1 MSDTTILQNL
11 ATLADAT
18 RARLLLVLERHE
30 LTVSEVCVVVQLPQS
45 TVSRHLRILS
55 DDGWLSSRADGASRY
70 YRLSSALPP
79 GARGLWDAVREPLAE
94 APESAQDAGRARAV
108 VARRRTR
115 SQEFFSTA
123 AGEWDAVRAELFG
136 PSPELPA
143 LLALLEPS
151 WEVGDLGCG
160 TGRLAQA
167 VAPYVRRVVAVDES
181 PDMLA
186 AARARLGAG
195 VEGEVEGMPAEGEVE
210 GRGHVELREGRLEAL
225 PLGDAS
231 LDVAL
236 LALVLHYVPD
246 PAQALAEAR
255 RVLRPAGRVLVVD
268 MTAHG
273 RPDYRE
279 RMGHLWPG
287 FERSQVEGWLTEA
300 GFDGIRYRALPA
312 DPAAKGPLLF
322 AAVAGVAVAES
333 GRA

>member
-1 MSDTTILQNL
+1 MSDHTILQNL

-70 YRLSSALPP
+70 YRLSSALPA
-79 GARGLWDAVREPLAE
+79 GARGLWDAIREPLAE
-94 APESAQDAGRARAV
+94 AAESAQDAGRARAV

-143 LLALLEPS
+143 LLALLEPT

-167 VAPYVRRVVAVDES
+167 VAPYVRRVIAVDES

-186 AARARLGAG
+186 AARARLGAA
-195 VEGEVEGMPAEGEVE
+195 VESEVEGTPAEDAE

-225 PLGDAS
+225 PLAAAS

-236 LALVLHYVPD
+236 LALVLHYVAD

-268 MTAHG
+268 MLAHG
-273 RPDYRE
+273 RTDYRE

-287 FERSQVEGWLTEA
+287 FERSQVEAWLTEA
-300 GFDGIRYRALPA
+300 GFDGIRYRALPV
-312 DPAAKGPLLF
+312 DPEAKGPLLF
-322 AAVAGVAVAES
+322 AAAARVGTAES
-333 GRA
+333 ARA